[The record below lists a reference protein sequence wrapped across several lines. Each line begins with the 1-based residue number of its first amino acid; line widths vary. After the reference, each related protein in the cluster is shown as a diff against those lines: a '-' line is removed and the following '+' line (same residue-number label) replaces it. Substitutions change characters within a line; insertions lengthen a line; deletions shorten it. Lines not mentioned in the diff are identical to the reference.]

1 MRRGKAGAF
10 FEVFSVRE
18 KGEHPVASKWRW
30 DEGQK
35 QRRPQKE
42 IDWKGQS
49 PEVGDRRK
57 WLAAHEDVAKIRMLK
72 YLEDNQD
79 LKGSLRDL
87 NVWKKQISPSFRLPN
102 RQGMR
107 EASNSSISLG
117 RRRMWCTSPVG
128 RGGMHN

>member
-1 MRRGKAGAF
+1 MRRGKGGAF

-30 DEGQK
+30 DDGQK

-57 WLAAHEDVAKIRMLK
+57 WLAAHEDVAKIIMLK
-72 YLEDNQD
+72 YL
-79 LKGSLRDL
+79 GGRS
-87 NVWKKQISPSFRLPN
+87 RL
-102 RQGMR
+102 
-107 EASNSSISLG
+107 ESKS
-117 RRRMWCTSPVG
+117 
-128 RGGMHN
+128 